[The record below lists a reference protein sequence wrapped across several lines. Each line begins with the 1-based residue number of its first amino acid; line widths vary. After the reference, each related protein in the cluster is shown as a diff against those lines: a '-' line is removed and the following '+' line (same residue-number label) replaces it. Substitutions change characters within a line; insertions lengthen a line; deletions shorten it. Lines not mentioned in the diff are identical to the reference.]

1 MKETPKTQQVSLLLK
16 KKNRREASREKMQNH
31 TRVFFF
37 SFKIPLQRKAHNGGG
52 KLHHKRD
59 LSSNKQT
66 NKQQHKQ
73 REDGQKREEN
83 KTRENHGLLSLLLFA
98 FGAFLFE
105 GVKVVRWKKEEEE
118 QKKHQ
123 SSSVD
128 KDFSG
133 CIIIRAFKQHERG
146 GRFRGRV
153 FR

>member
-1 MKETPKTQQVSLLLK
+1 MKETPKTQQQVLLVK
-16 KKNRREASREKMQNH
+16 KKTEEKLQEKKCKITLESFFFRSKFLFREKH
-31 TRVFFF
+31 TTEEEENFVVREI
-37 SFKIPLQRKAHNGGG
+37 SL
-52 KLHHKRD
+52 
-59 LSSNKQT
+59 QT
-66 NKQQHKQ
+66 NKQHKQ

-105 GVKVVRWKKEEEE
+105 EIVVRWKKKEEE

-153 FR
+153 R

>member
-1 MKETPKTQQVSLLLK
+1 MKETPKTQQQVSLVK
-16 KKNRREASREKMQNH
+16 KKQKRSFKRKNAKSLESFFFLFREKH
-31 TRVFFF
+31 TTEEENFVIRERSLF
-37 SFKIPLQRKAHNGGG
+37 
-52 KLHHKRD
+52 
-59 LSSNKQT
+59 KQT
-66 NKQQHKQ
+66 NNTS
-73 REDGQKREEN
+73 EDKQKREEN

-105 GVKVVRWKKEEEE
+105 GVKVVRWKKKEEE

>member
-1 MKETPKTQQVSLLLK
+1 MKRKRPQKHNKSLLLK
-16 KKNRREASREKMQNH
+16 KTEEK
-31 TRVFFF
+31 
-37 SFKIPLQRKAHNGGG
+37 LQRKNAKSLESFFFRSKFLFRENHTTEEENFVI
-52 KLHHKRD
+52 KERSLF
-59 LSSNKQT
+59 KQQQ
-66 NKQQHKQ
+66 KQQHEK
-73 REDGQKREEN
+73 RGQKREEN
-83 KTRENHGLLSLLLFA
+83 KTRENHGTRGGLLSLLLFA
-98 FGAFLFE
+98 FLLE

>member
-1 MKETPKTQQVSLLLK
+1 MKETPKTQQVSLVK
-16 KKNRREASREKMQNH
+16 KKQREASREKMQNH
-31 TRVFFF
+31 SRVFFF
-37 SFKIPLQRKAHNGGG
+37 LFREKHTTEEENFVIKERSLF
-52 KLHHKRD
+52 
-59 LSSNKQT
+59 KQT

-83 KTRENHGLLSLLLFA
+83 KTRENHGLLSLLLF
-98 FGAFLFE
+98 AFLFE

>member
-1 MKETPKTQQVSLLLK
+1 MNERDPKNNNKSLLLK
-16 KKNRREASREKMQNH
+16 KNREKLREKKCKI

-52 KLHHKRD
+52 KLRHKRD

-105 GVKVVRWKKEEEE
+105 GVKVVRWKKEEE

>member
-1 MKETPKTQQVSLLLK
+1 MKETPKTQQQVLLVK
-16 KKNRREASREKMQNH
+16 KKTEEKLQEKKCKITLESFFFRSKFLFREKH
-31 TRVFFF
+31 TTEEENFVIKERSLF
-37 SFKIPLQRKAHNGGG
+37 
-52 KLHHKRD
+52 
-59 LSSNKQT
+59 KQT
-66 NKQQHKQ
+66 NNTSK
-73 REDGQKREEN
+73 EDGQKREEN

-105 GVKVVRWKKEEEE
+105 GVKVVRWKKKEEE